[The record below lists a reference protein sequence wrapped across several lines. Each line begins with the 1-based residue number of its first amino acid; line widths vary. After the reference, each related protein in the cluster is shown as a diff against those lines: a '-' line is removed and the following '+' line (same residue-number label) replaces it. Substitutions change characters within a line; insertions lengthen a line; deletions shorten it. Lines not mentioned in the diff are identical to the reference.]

1 MDDYR
6 ETLKIKDTAAR
17 IALAEFCTAAR
28 AEIDEYHELDA
39 TDYLMGMIDPLLM
52 KVDEFTNLFADAMV
66 YRSAARMAQ
75 ATGGPEALARLATN
89 RARNCEAET
98 PARARDRPPLAA
110 AIVRA
115 HLHRNA
121 VAWTDVARICRAATT
136 PTTAPPSGG

>member
-6 ETLKIKDTAAR
+6 ETLKIKAEAAR
-17 IALAEFCTAAR
+17 TALAEFCAAAR

-39 TDYLMGMIDPLLM
+39 TDYIMGMIDPLLM
-52 KVDEFTNLFADAMV
+52 KVDEYINLFADAMV
-66 YRSAARMAQ
+66 YRSPPGWPAPPGAP
-75 ATGGPEALARLATN
+75 TPLAILATN

-136 PTTAPPSGG
+136 TAPPSGG